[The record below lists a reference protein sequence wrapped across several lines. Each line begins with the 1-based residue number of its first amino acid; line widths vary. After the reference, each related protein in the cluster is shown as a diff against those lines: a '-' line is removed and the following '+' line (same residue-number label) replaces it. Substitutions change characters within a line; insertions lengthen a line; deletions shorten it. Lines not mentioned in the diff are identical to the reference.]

1 MAAPISIE
9 QAFDDCERLAT
20 THYENFSVLSW
31 FLPDRLRPH
40 FSSVYAFCRHT
51 DDLGD
56 EGAGSPQERL
66 AYLDAWETDLRR
78 CFVVGDQP
86 EHLYLIALRETI
98 QRFNLPAEPFLRLI
112 EANRIDQRVRRY
124 ATYAD
129 LLRYCEHSANPVG
142 RLVLML
148 YGYRDFERQRCS
160 DAICTALQLTNFW
173 QDVGRDYHERGRI
186 YLPAEDM
193 ARFDYSESALARG
206 EATPAFRAL
215 IASEVERARTLF
227 YEGMPL
233 LARLRAFQRRSVALF
248 ALGGLEILAAIERRN
263 YDVLSRRPTL
273 SRRRKLWLMARVA
286 VAPVAP
292 PGRRRC
298 KQ

>member
-1 MAAPISIE
+1 MAAPISTE
-9 QAFDDCERLAT
+9 QSFDACERLAT

-31 FLPDRLRPH
+31 FLPQRLRPH

-56 EGAGSPQERL
+56 EGAASPQERL

-78 CFVVGDQP
+78 CFVPGEQP

-98 QRFNLPAEPFLRLI
+98 RRFDLPPEPFLRLI
-112 EANRIDQRVRRY
+112 EANRMEQRACRY
-124 ATYAD
+124 PTYAD

-148 YGYRDFERQRCS
+148 YGYRDDERQRCS

-173 QDVGRDYHERGRI
+173 QDVALDFHLRQHI
-186 YLPAEDM
+186 YLPLEDM
-193 ARFDYSESALARG
+193 ARFGYDESALARS
-206 EATPAFRAL
+206 EVTPAFRAL
-215 IASEVERARTLF
+215 MAFEVERARCLF

-233 LARLRAFQRRSVALF
+233 LAQLGGLPRRAVALF
-248 ALGGLEILAAIERRN
+248 ALGGLEILAAIKRRN
-263 YDVLSRRPTL
+263 YDVLSQRPTL
-273 SRRRKLWLMARVA
+273 SRHRKFWLMARVA
-286 VAPVAP
+286 VSK
-292 PGRRRC
+292 PGAT
-298 KQ
+298 KV